1 MLNDRSCKE
10 QIHYASHF
18 SNSYFLGLCAALAF
32 KKKMV
37 LMSDCCKGFCLRKL
51 FGRFQFFSVLG
62 NFELRKVE
70 LGSVQHKSRIS
81 RLFSTKTH
89 PERLSWESSS
99 HAILLKKIES
109 ALKGH
114 QVTEALAAFTDFKS
128 LYGFPNRSVLSRLVS
143 ELSYSSNS
151 HCLQRACDLVHLISK
166 EKSGL
171 LHPDILTKLS
181 LSLARSQLPEPASG
195 ILRLMLQKDNLPSME
210 VLQLVV
216 LHMVKTEIGTCLA
229 SNFLVEICNRFLQL
243 SIMKND
249 HANLMKPNTM
259 IFNLV
264 LDACVRFKFSLKGQE
279 IMELMSQTGVIADA
293 HSIVIISCL
302 HEMNGQRDELKKFKD
317 YVDQCSAPVYYYQKF
332 YASLLSL
339 HFKFDDMDAA
349 ADLVL
354 DMCGNRDSFPI
365 KRARTNSQK
374 PCLVPIGPSNLKAGL
389 KLQVVPELLQKD
401 SVLATDDHQDLVTFR
416 NGRLLPT
423 NKALAKLIY
432 GYKRHGKTAEL
443 SKLLV
448 SIQMLFHSLGGSNLC
463 CDVIDACI
471 RLGWLEAAHDIL
483 DDMESAGNPMGCA
496 SYKSLLIAYYKA
508 SMLRDA
514 KALVKQMKKAGLE
527 IDLSDGIDASAC
539 LSEVSNKYPS
549 SSVGKSELIDCLVEK
564 IKEKKEIL
572 PMVYE
577 LNSSLY
583 FFCKAKMIEDALK
596 TYRRMEGMKFQPSG
610 QTFAFL
616 IYGFSSLGMY
626 REITI
631 LWGDIKRNVENGTL
645 MLTRD
650 LYELLLMNFIR
661 GGYFE
666 RVLEVIGCMERCGMC
681 TDKWMYKMEFLNL
694 HKNLYRSLKA
704 SVGRS
709 EVQSKRIEHVQAFR
723 KWVGID

>member
-1 MLNDRSCKE
+1 MTCPVRKKFMM
-10 QIHYASHF
+10 HPHF
-18 SNSYFLGLCAALAF
+18 SKSYFLGFHAAIAIQENA
-32 KKKMV
+32 
-37 LMSDCCKGFCLRKL
+37 LMSDSYKGFCLRKL
-51 FGRFQFFSVLG
+51 FGRFQIFSV
-62 NFELRKVE
+62 FCK
-70 LGSVQHKSRIS
+70 QHKSRIS
-81 RLFSTKTH
+81 QVFSTKTH

-99 HAILLKKIES
+99 HAILLKKIEL
-109 ALKGH
+109 ALRGH
-114 QVTEALAAFTDFKS
+114 EVSEALAAFNDFKS

-151 HCLQRACDLVHLISK
+151 HCLQKACDLVHLISK

-171 LHPDILTKLS
+171 LDPDMLTKLS

-195 ILRLMLQKDNLPSME
+195 ILRLMLQKDNLPPME

-229 SNFLVEICNRFLQL
+229 SNFLVEICSRFLQL
-243 SIMKND
+243 STVKKD
-249 HANLMKPNTM
+249 RANLMKPNTM

-264 LDACVRFKFSLKGQE
+264 VDACVRFKFSLKGQE
-279 IMELMSQTGVIADA
+279 IIELMSQTGVIADA

-317 YVDQCSAPVYYYQKF
+317 YVDQCSGPVYYYQKF
-332 YASLLSL
+332 YANLLSL
-339 HFKFDDMDAA
+339 HFKFDDIDAA

-354 DMCGNRDSFPI
+354 DMCGDRDYFPI
-365 KRARTNSQK
+365 KKHRKNSQK

-401 SVLATDDHQDLVTFR
+401 SVLATEDYQDLVTFR
-416 NGRLLPT
+416 NGKLLPT
-423 NKALAKLIY
+423 NKALAKFIY
-432 GYKRHGKTAEL
+432 GYKRHGNIAEL
-443 SKLLV
+443 SKLLL
-448 SIQMLFHSLGGSNLC
+448 SIQTLVHSLGGSKLC

-471 RLGWLEAAHDIL
+471 HLGWLESAHDIL
-483 DDMESAGNPMGCA
+483 DDMQSAGNPMDCA
-496 SYKSLLIAYYKA
+496 TYKSLLTAYYKA
-508 SMLRDA
+508 KMFRDA
-514 KALVKQMKKAGLE
+514 EALVKQITKAGLE
-527 IDLSDGIDASAC
+527 IDLSDRIDVPAR
-539 LSEVSNKYPS
+539 LSEISNKYPS
-549 SSVGKSELIDCLVEK
+549 SSIYKSELIECLVGE
-564 IKEKKEIL
+564 IKEEKEIPPVL
-572 PMVYE
+572 YE

-583 FFCKAKMIEDALK
+583 FFCKAKMIGDALK
-596 TYRRMEGMKFQPSG
+596 TYRRMQGMKFHPTG

-616 IYGFSSLGMY
+616 MYGFSSLEMY
-626 REITI
+626 RDITI
-631 LWGDIKRNVENGTL
+631 LWGDIKRNVENGNL
-645 MLTRD
+645 LLTRD

-704 SVGRS
+704 SKGRT